1 MLTLHLLRHAKSSWD
16 DPGVADHDRPL
27 APRGIRAAAT
37 MAAHM
42 RAAGIRPDLVV
53 CSSSQRTR
61 ETLDLLGDALPAS
74 CDVQIEDWLYGAWA
88 DELLNRLRRLP
99 TGARQVLLIGHNPGL
114 QDLALQLASSGDLLA
129 EVAEKFPTGALATLE
144 ADTRGWPDLAPGCAR
159 LAGFVRPRDL
169 G

>member
-16 DPGVADHDRPL
+16 DPGLADHDRPL
-27 APRGIRAAAT
+27 APRGIRAAGT

-42 RAAGIRPDLVV
+42 RAAGIRPDLVL

-61 ETLDLLGDALPAS
+61 ETLDLLDDAVPAS
-74 CDVQIEDWLYGAWA
+74 CGVRIEDWVYGAWA
-88 DELLNRLRRLP
+88 DELLDGLRRLP
-99 TGARQVLLIGHNPGL
+99 PDARRVLLVGHNPGL
-114 QDLALQLASSGDLLA
+114 QDLALRLAASGELLA

-144 ADTRGWPDLAPGCAR
+144 ADIRGWPDLAPGCAR

-169 G
+169 R